1 MVSEGVDIPRLRV
14 GVYATTTSTEL
25 FFRQAVGR
33 FVRWTRGVPRQRAW
47 LFIPDDERLRLH
59 AARVAEQRRHSL
71 RRSDGAVVDVAG
83 AEERELGADD
93 QMSLFAAISAVATD
107 PTGLGDD
114 EVLDDE
120 DDGDAEEFELTLAPL
135 PPLGGVNDVAAAAGE
150 PVLTRREEKKQLRD
164 ATAKVARE
172 LARRAGLTH
181 AQVNAELNRLSG
193 VQRVSEA
200 TVAQLERRYV
210 AADRWLAKT

>member
-1 MVSEGVDIPRLRV
+1 
-14 GVYATTTSTEL
+14 
-25 FFRQAVGR
+25 
-33 FVRWTRGVPRQRAW
+33 
-47 LFIPDDERLRLH
+47 
-59 AARVAEQRRHSL
+59 
-71 RRSDGAVVDVAG
+71 
-83 AEERELGADD
+83 
-93 QMSLFAAISAVATD
+93 
-107 PTGLGDD
+107 LGDD
-114 EVLDDE
+114 EFLDDE
-120 DDGDAEEFELTLAPL
+120 DDVAGEEFELTLAPL
-135 PPLGGVNDVAAAAGE
+135 PPLDGVADVATGEGE

-200 TVAQLERRYV
+200 TVAQLERRFV